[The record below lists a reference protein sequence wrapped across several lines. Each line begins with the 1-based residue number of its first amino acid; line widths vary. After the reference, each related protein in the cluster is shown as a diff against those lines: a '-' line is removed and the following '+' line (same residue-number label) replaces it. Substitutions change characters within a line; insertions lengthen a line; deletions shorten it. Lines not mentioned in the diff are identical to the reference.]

1 MSVVKVMRMV
11 IMKNSKIKNE
21 WEKFYRESGEG
32 IGRTDKH
39 FDDFGNMM
47 VELIKH
53 FGKVSNMLW
62 SCILPSVTED
72 RMWYRVYQKI
82 EDERKFNIYFLE
94 GGCEVDMLLDIYQ
107 IGWIKKSIIGKVID
121 WRQIDWK
128 KGLTN
133 VS

>member
-1 MSVVKVMRMV
+1 
-11 IMKNSKIKNE
+11 MKNSKIKNE

-32 IGRTDKH
+32 IGRTD
-39 FDDFGNMM
+39 
-47 VELIKH
+47 KH